1 MIFLGQVCQ
10 GEARGE
16 LLTCT
21 RPPCPWG
28 VQLGSSMVVTMV
40 VTSISWDISLQ
51 PWLFICIFKLELQP
65 QVKDSS
71 HFCTTS
77 SGWNL
82 DIVSRRVLQA
92 CDTLRDY
99 QALVFTCFMCGW
111 VIYFIASVLQALFFA
126 VSVSSFQ
133 GHQNVPRN
141 RGFRV
146 SFPGPN
152 PGLSLGFTAAI
163 CQLPATP
170 ERSGSF
176 TESPLPPLFRFL
188 SAFSPWLL
196 FGDQGGLTDMILRFA
211 GLQQNMRC
219 MNLCNPG
226 IFFILKTKDNYSIGN
241 NRKCCDIYLY
251 IYNGALSSSAL

>member
-1 MIFLGQVCQ
+1 
-10 GEARGE
+10 
-16 LLTCT
+16 
-21 RPPCPWG
+21 
-28 VQLGSSMVVTMV
+28 MV
-40 VTSISWDISLQ
+40 IYDIYVYNCIYNIH
-51 PWLFICIFKLELQP
+51 ICIYIFKLELQP

-111 VIYFIASVLQALFFA
+111 VIYFIASVLQHYFLRSRSPLFRDFD
-126 VSVSSFQ
+126 
-133 GHQNVPRN
+133 VPRN
-141 RGFRV
+141 RGNGQFSR
-146 SFPGPN
+146 PN

-163 CQLPATP
+163 CQCASYP

-188 SAFSPWLL
+188 SAFSPWPL
-196 FGDQGGLTDMILRFA
+196 FGDQGGLTDMILRLA

-241 NRKCCDIYLY
+241 NGNAVISIY
-251 IYNGALSSSAL
+251 I